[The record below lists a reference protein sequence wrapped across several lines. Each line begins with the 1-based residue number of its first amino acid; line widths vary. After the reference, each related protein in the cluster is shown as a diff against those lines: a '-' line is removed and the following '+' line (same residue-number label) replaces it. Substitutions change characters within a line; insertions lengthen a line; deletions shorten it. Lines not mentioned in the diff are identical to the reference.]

1 MGGILF
7 IDEAYTLVGK
17 GSNDFGQEA
26 IDTLLVEMEN
36 HRDDFIVIVA
46 GYKEQMQSFIESNP
60 GLASRFTSYFDFP
73 DYTAPEMM
81 EIFLRLCKKRDYR
94 LTPEAEHDLLNYL
107 QVLEQTRSTS
117 FANARTIH
125 SFCNILLAVVMIIPQ
140 FANPLRVPHRNHLV
154 LDCTII
160 QTISQFSPA
169 FTVRKTSK
177 RQIDV
182 LIDVL

>member
-1 MGGILF
+1 MAQLYNEIGVLPRGQLVEVQRADLVGRYVGETAPKTLAKIREARGGILF

-17 GSNDFGQEA
+17 GGNDFGQEA

-81 EIFLRLCKKRDYR
+81 EIFLRLCK
-94 LTPEAEHDLLNYL
+94 NGII
-107 QVLEQTRSTS
+107 VLHLRQS
-117 FANARTIH
+117 
-125 SFCNILLAVVMIIPQ
+125 MI
-140 FANPLRVPHRNHLV
+140 
-154 LDCTII
+154 C
-160 QTISQFSPA
+160 
-169 FTVRKTSK
+169 
-177 RQIDV
+177 
-182 LIDVL
+182 

>member
-1 MGGILF
+1 
-7 IDEAYTLVGK
+7 
-17 GSNDFGQEA
+17 
-26 IDTLLVEMEN
+26 MEN

-117 FANARTIH
+117 FANARTIRNLFE
-125 SFCNILLAVVMIIPQ
+125 SIVTKQSNRILASGHCEVESLQQLLPE
-140 FANPLRVPHRNHLV
+140 
-154 LDCTII
+154 DI
-160 QTISQFSPA
+160 QSAIQ
-169 FTVRKTSK
+169 
-177 RQIDV
+177 
-182 LIDVL
+182 